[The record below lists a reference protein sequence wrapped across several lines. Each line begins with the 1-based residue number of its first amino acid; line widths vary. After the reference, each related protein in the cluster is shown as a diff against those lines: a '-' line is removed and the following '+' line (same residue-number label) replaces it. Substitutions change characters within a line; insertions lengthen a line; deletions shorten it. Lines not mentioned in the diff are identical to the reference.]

1 MSRFPI
7 DWHSDRSTAI
17 GSPVQKDPVPIIQ
30 KTQQGVDAVAPFLEA
45 FKSFFIARFGLIRG
59 EVSLSQRVEMSE
71 EGIR

>member
-45 FKSFFIARFGLIRG
+45 VKSFFIARFGLIRG
-59 EVSLSQRVEMSE
+59 EVSLSLRVEMSE